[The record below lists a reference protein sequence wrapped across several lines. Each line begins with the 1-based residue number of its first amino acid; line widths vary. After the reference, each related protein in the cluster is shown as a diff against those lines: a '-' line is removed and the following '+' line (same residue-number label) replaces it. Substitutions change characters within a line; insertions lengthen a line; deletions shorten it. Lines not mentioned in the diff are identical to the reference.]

1 MVYIEHV
8 PEVLA
13 PLVGGIVG
21 TVAMSAFLL
30 FPRLLGI
37 GKIDVFLAVG
47 SLITHKPDKAF
58 QYGYLLHFASGI
70 VFAYIYWGLIH
81 LLNIPVVWWTFAMV
95 GFIHGIIV
103 MLLVSIVVMEHHPIA
118 RFHERGPMTGLAQL
132 LAHILYG
139 VIVGLVVQAIH

>member
-1 MVYIEHV
+1 
-8 PEVLA
+8 
-13 PLVGGIVG
+13 
-21 TVAMSAFLL
+21 MSAFLL
-30 FPRLLGI
+30 LPRFLGL

-58 QYGYLLHFASGI
+58 HYGYLLHFISGI
-70 VFAYIYWGLIH
+70 VFAYIYWGLIN
-81 LLNIPVVWWTFAMV
+81 LLNIPFVWWTFAML
-95 GFIHGIIV
+95 GFIHGMIV

-139 VIVGLVVQAIH
+139 VIVGLIVQAIH